1 MKGLKDEL
9 YQAGYNQG
17 KDIYAGIDK
26 NSTKHRDALIAS
38 NSDGKGDN
46 VNRSLDPSSTSSSGS
61 SRPENSKEQ
70 AEAIAAAA
78 AGGFGAVGYGSST
91 SKGANATTGNA
102 NLASESGKTGYHDGS
117 KNDLSKEAYQAGKA
131 KANAEKNA
139 TASHVPRTEAYE
151 AGKDKAKTDK
161 ML

>member
-1 MKGLKDEL
+1 MI
-9 YQAGYNQG
+9 AG
-17 KDIYAGIDK
+17 
-26 NSTKHRDALIAS
+26 

-70 AEAIAAAA
+70 AEAIAAA

-117 KNDLSKEAYQAGKA
+117 KNDLSKKHT
-131 KANAEKNA
+131 KLVKPKL
-139 TASHVPRTEAYE
+139 TPKR
-151 AGKDKAKTDK
+151 
-161 ML
+161 MLQQVMFLEPGLTKLVRIKLKLIKCYSWRCPNWRSISSRQS